1 MKVVNLGEAIND
13 ARMRSPE
20 DALKDA
26 LTMIGAED
34 GGAFEKGKKVLIIC
48 LDTDDDQ
55 YVSTWV
61 QAGMSMSECVS
72 LCEVAKISFLQAMN
86 YIPEQ

>member
-26 LTMIGAED
+26 LAMVGAED

-55 YVSTWV
+55 YVTNWL
-61 QAGMSMSECVS
+61 QAGMSMSECIS
-72 LCEVAKISFLQAMN
+72 LCEVAKTTFLTEMN
-86 YIPEQ
+86 YIKPE